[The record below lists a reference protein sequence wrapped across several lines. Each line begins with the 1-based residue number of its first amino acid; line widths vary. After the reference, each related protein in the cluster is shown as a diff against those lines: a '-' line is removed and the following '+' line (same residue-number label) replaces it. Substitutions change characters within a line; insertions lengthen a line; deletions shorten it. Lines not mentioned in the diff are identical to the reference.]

1 MNPPYKKIKGESA
14 TRKRLNSAG
23 FETSNLYAAFVWL
36 TTHLLI
42 PGGEIVAITP
52 RSFCNGPY
60 FKRFRKSLLDL
71 ITLQRI
77 HLFESRKKA
86 FADDAVL
93 QENIIFHGI
102 RGHGTTNPVT
112 ISVSQGSDFTKSLQR
127 DIAFERVVMPG
138 DRDAFIHLI
147 DDDEGKQVM
156 ERMSR
161 FTTTLNKLGIDIS
174 TGRVVDFR
182 FREYLR
188 RNPEQET
195 VPLIYPCHFKDGFI
209 QWPQPD
215 GKKSNAI
222 VYTGKT
228 ISLLVNKGY
237 YVLTKRFSAKEE
249 RKRVVSVVYDPERVN
264 SDFVGFEN
272 HLNYFHCSG
281 KGMSPDL
288 AKGLSVFLNSTL
300 FDRYFRLF
308 SGHTQVNATDL
319 RKAAYP
325 SMKELLRIGKNVVGF
340 KLDQKMTDRLLE
352 QECGNNG

>member
-1 MNPPYKKIKGESA
+1 
-14 TRKRLNSAG
+14 
-23 FETSNLYAAFVWL
+23 
-36 TTHLLI
+36 
-42 PGGEIVAITP
+42 
-52 RSFCNGPY
+52 
-60 FKRFRKSLLDL
+60 
-71 ITLQRI
+71 
-77 HLFESRKKA
+77 
-86 FADDAVL
+86 
-93 QENIIFHGI
+93 
-102 RGHGTTNPVT
+102 
-112 ISVSQGSDFTKSLQR
+112 
-127 DIAFERVVMPG
+127 
-138 DRDAFIHLI
+138 
-147 DDDEGKQVM
+147 M